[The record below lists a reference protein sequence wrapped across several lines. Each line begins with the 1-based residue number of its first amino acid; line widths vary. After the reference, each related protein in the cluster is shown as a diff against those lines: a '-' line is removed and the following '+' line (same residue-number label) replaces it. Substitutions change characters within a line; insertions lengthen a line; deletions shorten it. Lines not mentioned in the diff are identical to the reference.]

1 MTSWSNATRATQ
13 SGQTTYAQEEE
24 RLKREAE
31 EQAAQVEAAKQQQQR
46 QQQEGQTFNPLEGVG
61 KALESARDTIVG
73 LGDAEVGRQR
83 VESLQQGFEEAAY
96 SNPVTAT
103 GIEAL
108 RAVGAAPVR
117 LLEGVLDTGA
127 LVTDT
132 ALSPFR
138 RDSDRDPF
146 SDRYVRAKF
155 DLGIQGAKTSVGKMG
170 EGIITFALG
179 MKLAAAKL
187 PTALVNLGT
196 KGQGL
201 KGAIASGLIPG
212 AAADFL
218 LSDPKDGNLSTLIRD
233 VIPEEYRETALLAL
247 AVNED
252 DNPWESKLKAVLEGA
267 TVGAVTDAFGWMLVG
282 RRAAQRALKN
292 GATKDQAAKQGLE
305 ALAAAQKNSD
315 SKAIKDFNA
324 ENGRWTEAQQKE
336 MNILMDRER
345 RLVDEEAAMRASGVE
360 GGDPRLDNLR
370 LELEETRLTTAQLDD
385 EIVRG
390 FNPDADNLVPHERA
404 ATMGKNSADK
414 AVVEQMRAES
424 GPIPKAARSGN
435 LPPNARVNMPSLGS
449 SAPVMTDAGIRLL
462 NLDQGPEQLL
472 RDTMKDVGL
481 QRIARSLGMSDDEVV
496 AGASKVITRFNE
508 TLSSWDAPAADVRQM
523 LRSVG
528 ALDVASGSRSGE
540 VLSAEGIVAM
550 RALIG
555 DTSNQIFNLAT
566 NASELTKAMAAGGNQ
581 FDRMVDR
588 LTALLEIQKESLHYF
603 GSHLRAGGLTVDG
616 MFAGAGR
623 NVDDV
628 ALTVNGAR
636 KWAEKIKDLARKGDP
651 SAKDE
656 MDRLVE
662 AMVLAGG
669 DPTKTVSFTGEFI
682 RLGGKKAMDGMYN
695 SILSGPAT
703 QLRNFFGNSYALFER
718 PTSIAL
724 SGLIKGDKEMIKA
737 AGAGYHA
744 IFSNVSEAWE
754 VAARSFKTGE
764 SINQNA
770 KFVIQDATYKA
781 QLKQMRMVAEASG
794 DANKVRAVGFLE
806 LQSNM
811 LDNPLFSWPNR
822 TLTAADDF
830 FKTLNAR
837 QHMTTDSMYKA
848 LGQAKSADDVD
859 GLFQSYMS
867 SFSKGID
874 PTTGRIVNP
883 DLLDYA
889 ERATFQNDPGSV
901 VNSLTNF
908 LNQFP
913 MGRVFVPFVRTP
925 ANLMS
930 YVQQHTPGLARF
942 ATAYKDA
949 IKSGDPIKIAE
960 YQGRE
965 AVGGMFVSLAMM
977 GAASGNITG
986 TGPVDPRERRIW
998 EQTHEPKS
1006 IKIGGQWVS
1015 YRGIE
1020 PLETILSIA
1029 ADTIGIAAMGGI
1041 DSAEKLAGQLAYAVA
1056 AGVVEKSYMAGL
1068 AELSNVIN
1076 PSNWTADGAARG
1088 ILGTANSFIPYSAA
1102 RRALSQTLD
1111 PYLKEVNSELDRTLN
1126 TALPGYKMMGTTK
1139 IDWLT
1144 GEEMSAS
1151 GGGLYNAVSP
1161 LRIVDKGQDPVKD
1174 MLVNINF
1181 EMGDNLRFGPA
1192 GVPLNAD
1199 QRARLATEIHATGI
1213 YGKLDRLGKQKW
1225 FKQSVEDWKSRGFR
1239 WSSETDRPRHYAAV
1253 QRLIDE
1259 SRRAALRKMQNIDPE
1274 FAQTVREARRTST
1287 QYRRGVYQEVQQL
1300 TTFPK

>member
-13 SGQTTYAQEEE
+13 RGEITYAQEEE
-24 RLKREAE
+24 RLRREE
-31 EQAAQVEAAKQQQQR
+31 EEKQQAEAARQQQQSP
-46 QQQEGQTFNPLEGVG
+46 QNQTFNPLEGVG
-61 KALESARDTIVG
+61 QALENVRDTIVG
-73 LGDAEVGRQR
+73 LGDATVGRER
-83 VESLQQGFEEAAY
+83 VESLQQSFEEAAY
-96 SNPVTAT
+96 SNPAAT
-103 GIEAL
+103 TTVEAL

-132 ALSPFR
+132 ALSPLR
-138 RDSDRDPF
+138 RGSERDPF

-155 DLGIQGAKTSVGKMG
+155 DLGIQGTKTPIGKMA
-170 EGIITFALG
+170 EGIVTFAVG
-179 MKLAAAKL
+179 MKLIAAKL
-187 PTALVNLGT
+187 PIALVNLGT
-196 KGQGL
+196 KGQGI
-201 KGAIASGLIPG
+201 KGAIASGLVPG

-218 LSDPKDGNLSTLIRD
+218 LADPSDGNLSTLIKE
-233 VIPEEYRETALLAL
+233 VIPEEYRETFLLAL
-247 AVNED
+247 AVDDD
-252 DNPWESKLKAVLEGA
+252 DNPWEAKIKAILEGA
-267 TVGAVTDAFGWMLVG
+267 SIGAVTDAVGWMLIG
-282 RRAAQRALKN
+282 RRAAQRALRS

-305 ALAAAQKNSD
+305 AAAAAQKGADTKYN
-315 SKAIKDFNA
+315 KDVNA
-324 ENGRWTEAQQKE
+324 ENKRWTEAQQKE
-336 MNILMDRER
+336 MSTLLDRER
-345 RLVDEEAAMRASGVE
+345 RLTDEEAALRASGIE
-360 GGDPRLDNLR
+360 DGDPRLDNLR
-370 LELEETRLTTAQLDD
+370 LEMDETKMTMAQLDN

-390 FNPDADNLVPHERA
+390 FDPDSRTLAPHERS
-404 ATMGKNSADK
+404 ATLSKGSVDK
-414 AVVEQMRAES
+414 AVVEQMRAEN
-424 GPIPKAARSGN
+424 GVIPRAAQSGN
-435 LPPNARVNMPSLGS
+435 LPPGARVNMPSLGS

-462 NLDQGPEQLL
+462 NLDKGAEQVL

-481 QRIARSLGMSDDEVV
+481 QRMARSLGKTDEEVV
-496 AGASKVITRFNE
+496 SGAAQLIARFNE
-508 TLSSWDAPAADVRQM
+508 SLSSWDAPGADVRQLM
-523 LRSVG
+523 REIGS
-528 ALDVASGSRSGE
+528 LDTASGVRSGE

-550 RALIG
+550 RAIIG

-566 NASELTKAMAAGGNQ
+566 NAAELSKVMAAGGNQ
-581 FDRMVDR
+581 FDRIVDR
-588 LTALLEIQKESLHYF
+588 LTGLLEIQKESLYYF

-616 MFAGAGR
+616 MFAGASR
-623 NVDDV
+623 SVDDT
-628 ALTVNGAR
+628 ALTMNKAR
-636 KWAEKIKDLARKGDP
+636 QWAEKIKDLARKGDP

-669 DPTKTVSFTGEFI
+669 DPTKTVTFADQFV
-682 RLGGKKAMDGMYN
+682 RLGGKGAMDGMYN

-718 PTSIAL
+718 PTSVAL
-724 SGLIKGDKEMIKA
+724 SGLMKGDKDMVRA
-737 AGAGYHA
+737 AGAGFHA
-744 IFSNVSEAWE
+744 VLNSVSEAWQ

-781 QLKQMRMVAEASG
+781 QLKQMRMVADASG

-806 LQSNM
+806 MQANM
-811 LDNPLFSWPNR
+811 MDNPFFSWPNR

-837 QHMTTDSMYKA
+837 QHMATDSMYKA
-848 LGQAKSADDVD
+848 LSQAQSANDVD
-859 GLFQSYMS
+859 GLYNGYMTA
-867 SFSKGID
+867 FSKGID
-874 PTTGRIVNP
+874 PTTGRIVDPN
-883 DLLDYA
+883 LLDYA

-913 MGRVFVPFVRTP
+913 AGRVFVPFVRTP

-942 ATAYKDA
+942 ASSYKDA
-949 IKSGDPIKIAE
+949 IKSGDAIKIAE

-965 AVGGMFVSLAMM
+965 AVGGMFVSLAMI

-986 TGPVDPRERRIW
+986 TGPADPRERRIW

-1006 IKIGGQWVS
+1006 IKIGGKWVS
-1015 YRGIE
+1015 YRGVE

-1029 ADTIGIAAMGGI
+1029 ADTVGVAAMGGI
-1041 DSAEKLAGQLAYAVA
+1041 DSAEKLAGQLTYAIA
-1056 AGVVEKSYMAGL
+1056 AGIVEKSYMAGL

-1102 RRALSQTLD
+1102 RRALSQSID
-1111 PYLKEVNSELDRTLN
+1111 PYLKEVNSELERTLN
-1126 TALPGYKMMGTTK
+1126 TALPTYKVAGTTK

-1144 GEEMSAS
+1144 GEEMTAS

-1174 MLVNINF
+1174 MLVDINF
-1181 EMGDNLRFGPA
+1181 EMGDNLKLGPA
-1192 GVPLNAD
+1192 GVSLDAD
-1199 QRARLATEIHATGI
+1199 RRARLAREIHATGV
-1213 YGKLDRLGKQKW
+1213 YGKLDRLRKQKW
-1225 FKQSVEDWKSRGFR
+1225 FKQSVEDWRGKGFR
-1239 WSSETDRPRHYAAV
+1239 WSAEGNRPRHYTAVEQIINQSRTAALKRM
-1253 QRLIDE
+1253 QIEDPGFAE
-1259 SRRAALRKMQNIDPE
+1259 MIRAARK
-1274 FAQTVREARRTST
+1274 TSV
-1287 QYRRGVYQEVQQL
+1287 QYRRGVYEQVEQL
-1300 TTFPK
+1300 SNFPN